1 MKYAIIT
8 GASSGI
14 GQEFVRQLD
23 QKGYELLLVARRE
36 DRLLKL
42 KNECKRADIFVGD
55 LSNEEQCYEL
65 FDLIKDKDIDL
76 FINNAGFGDCG
87 EFVETDLEKE
97 KQMIQVN
104 IKALHILMKLVLK
117 NMVKVDHGRI
127 LNVASSAGLLPGGP
141 YMSTYYATKSYVT
154 SLTRGVSRELKD
166 KKSHVYVGC
175 LCPGPVDTEFN
186 QVAQVE
192 FALKGITPQYC
203 VSYALDMMD
212 KGKVTIVPSM
222 LMKTAT
228 TAAKLVP
235 AALCVVFVA
244 YQQKKKIYHK

>member
-87 EFVETDLEKE
+87 EFVETDLEK
-97 KQMIQVN
+97 
-104 IKALHILMKLVLK
+104 
-117 NMVKVDHGRI
+117 
-127 LNVASSAGLLPGGP
+127 
-141 YMSTYYATKSYVT
+141 
-154 SLTRGVSRELKD
+154 
-166 KKSHVYVGC
+166 
-175 LCPGPVDTEFN
+175 
-186 QVAQVE
+186 
-192 FALKGITPQYC
+192 
-203 VSYALDMMD
+203 
-212 KGKVTIVPSM
+212 
-222 LMKTAT
+222 
-228 TAAKLVP
+228 
-235 AALCVVFVA
+235 
-244 YQQKKKIYHK
+244 